1 MKTTV
6 KLFAILVSV
15 FAGVTAHCADITW
28 DNSSGDYLWS
38 TPENWSTDKLPGDSD
53 RAKFTG
59 DDIVVVDSA
68 IRVGDI
74 IISDGKSPVFSGSGS
89 LTVVNGS
96 ITGGKGAHFTVPVI
110 FPEGVNAT
118 ASSANQYGS
127 TIVFDSGLSGGAS
140 VTSGG
145 NINYGLKLTNGVVT
159 VPAVTVNCSSYLQ
172 SSFPIEILTLTD
184 TWADGNGNSPNIKI
198 LPGFTVGNQTEVKT
212 GIGVPTVYFT
222 NEGASDAVYFNVPSL
237 CIGAGGR
244 PTLSCEFHNGTNL
257 VTVGSFAR
265 EPGSLVRISNNKKS
279 GTFTPGEN
287 AGFIIP
293 GMPTDAQGLCPA
305 WAYDDSYRLRKL
317 ANNSFAPLTQNDYT
331 AVGGE
336 LALDNPTGLYR
347 LNQADNVLTADS
359 EIDSLL
365 FVQGNNATTQKLDL
379 ASHDLLVNSGSI
391 ASRDWASKALVS
403 SGGGRLVFGA
413 DALVLNL
420 TYEVPYLELSAPIAW
435 RKPSGSTVEY
445 PDFLIPTYGGAEF
458 VISGEDQVGDWG
470 GFFAEGRG
478 KGLTAF
484 TFDGPS
490 DRTFHGTVGG
500 RFILR
505 KRGTGTLT
513 FAGQDC
519 TRGRDIRVEEGMVVI
534 AHNEAP
540 AINVVTNGS
549 IVRIEDGIA
558 WTKTAAVYKDGIL
571 EGTGTMVPGLN
582 QNYLQS
588 ECILRGGTAT
598 VPGTLSFGGQ
608 VTLPTNIVLEVGL
621 TSDAHGQVHV
631 GGKLTF
637 RKDLNTVI
645 RIRVSDVDKTAAIRP
660 SDTFVVLDYG
670 GSLENYKAERI
681 SFVVENVSPKRLD
694 TSAAQLT
701 FDTTAKT
708 LSITGVKSANKGL
721 AVFIR

>member
-6 KLFAILVSV
+6 KLFAILVCV

-28 DNSSGDYLWS
+28 DNSSGDNLWS

-68 IRVGDI
+68 IRVGGI
-74 IISDGKSPVFSGSGS
+74 LISDGKSPVFSGSGS

-145 NINYGLKLTNGVVT
+145 NVNYGLKLTNGVVT

-172 SSFPIEILTLTD
+172 ASFPIETLTLTD

-244 PTLSCEFHNGTNL
+244 PTLFCEFHSGTNL

-265 EPGSLVRISNNKKS
+265 EPGSLVRIGNNRKS

-293 GMPTDAQGLCPA
+293 GMPADAQGLCPA

-317 ANNSFAPLTQNDYT
+317 ANNSFAPLTQDDYI

-478 KGLTAF
+478 KSLTAF

-519 TRGRDIRVEEGMVVI
+519 TRGRQIFVEGGTLVI
-534 AHNEAP
+534 ADNNAP
-540 AINVVTNGS
+540 KIDCVTNGATL
-549 IVRIEDGIA
+549 RIAKDVVWTQTAVVWEDS
-558 WTKTAAVYKDGIL
+558 VL
-571 EGTGTMVPGLN
+571 EGFGTLNPGLN
-582 QNYLQS
+582 QNYLQPG
-588 ECILRGGTAT
+588 CILRGGTAT
-598 VPGTLSFGGQ
+598 EPGTFSFGGQ
-608 VTLPTNIVLEVGL
+608 VTTPTNFVIDVRFKGD
-621 TSDAHGQVHV
+621 THGQIAV
-631 GGKLTF
+631 GGKQTF
-637 RKDLNTVI
+637 RSNLDTVI
-645 RIRVSDVDKTAAIRP
+645 RVRVSDADGTADVKP
-660 SDTFVVLDYG
+660 SQTYTVYSWT
-670 GSLENYKAERI
+670 GSTENYNANRVSVQI
-681 SFVVENVSPKRLD
+681 ENGSPRHIN
-694 TSAAQLT
+694 TSQATAVI
-701 FDTTAKT
+701 DTTTKT
-708 LSITGVKSANKGL
+708 IKISGLRSARGTII
-721 AVFIR
+721 VIR

>member
-28 DNSSGDYLWS
+28 DNSSGDNLWS

-68 IRVGDI
+68 IRVGGI
-74 IISDGKSPVFSGSGS
+74 LISDGKSPVFSGSGS

-145 NINYGLKLTNGVVT
+145 NVNYGLKLTNGVVT

-244 PTLSCEFHNGTNL
+244 PTLSCEFHSGTNL

-413 DALVLNL
+413 DALVLNH
-420 TYEVPYLELSAPIAW
+420 TYEVSYLELSAPIAW

-458 VISGEDQVGDWG
+458 VISGEDQVEHWG

-478 KGLTAF
+478 KGNSWLV
-484 TFDGPS
+484 FDGPS
-490 DRTFHGTVGG
+490 DRTFHGAIGG
-500 RFILR
+500 RFWMR
-505 KRGTGTLT
+505 KCGSGTLT

-660 SDTFVVLDYG
+660 SDTFVVLDYV
-670 GSLENYKAERI
+670 GSIENYNAERI
-681 SFVVENVSPKRLD
+681 SFVVENASPKRLD
-694 TSAAQLT
+694 TSAARPA
-701 FDTTAKT
+701 FDTKTKT

>member
-1 MKTTV
+1 MRNNKVLATV
-6 KLFAILVSV
+6 IAV
-15 FAGVTAHCADITW
+15 FATFASALAANVTW
-28 DNSSGDYLWS
+28 NNSTGNGLWS
-38 TPENWSTDKLPGDSD
+38 DPNNWDGGALPGDSD

-68 IRVGDI
+68 IRVGGI
-74 IISDGKSPVFSGSGS
+74 LISDGKSPVFSGSGS

-140 VTSGG
+140 VTSGE
-145 NINYGLKLTNGVVT
+145 NVNYGLKLTNGVVT

-212 GIGVPTVYFT
+212 GVGVPTVYFT

-244 PTLSCEFHNGTNL
+244 PTLSCEFHSGTNL

-458 VISGEDQVGDWG
+458 VISGEDQVEHWG
-470 GFFAEGRG
+470 GFFAEGRK
-478 KGLTAF
+478 KGGSLLV
-484 TFDGPS
+484 FDGPS
-490 DRTFHGTVGG
+490 DRTFHGSVGG
-500 RFILR
+500 RFWMR

-513 FAGQDC
+513 FAGPDI
-519 TRGRDIRVEEGMVVI
+519 TRGRQIFVEDGTVVI
-534 AHNEAP
+534 ADNNAP
-540 AINVVTNGS
+540 KIDCVTNGATLRVEKD
-549 IVRIEDGIA
+549 IV
-558 WTKTAAVYKDGIL
+558 WTRTAVVWDDSVL
-571 EGTGTMVPGLN
+571 EGFGTLNPGLN
-582 QNYLQS
+582 QNYLQPG
-588 ECILRGGTAT
+588 CILRGGTASE
-598 VPGTLSFGGQ
+598 PGTFSFGGQ
-608 VTLPTNIVLEVGL
+608 VVIPTNIVLDVGF
-621 TSDAHGQVHV
+621 TGDAHGQIHI

-637 RKDLNTVI
+637 RSKLDTEVI
-645 RIRVSDVDKTAAIRP
+645 VRVSDVDKTAAIRS
-660 SDTFVVLDYG
+660 SDTFVVLDYV

-681 SFVVENVSPKRLD
+681 SFVVENASPKRLD

-701 FDTTAKT
+701 FDATAQT
-708 LSITGVKSANKGL
+708 LSITGIKSVNKGL

>member
-1 MKTTV
+1 MKTTI
-6 KLFAILVSV
+6 KLFAILAIV
-15 FAGVTAHCADITW
+15 FAGTTAYCADITW
-28 DNSSGDYLWS
+28 DNSSGDNLWS
-38 TPENWSTDKLPGDSD
+38 TPENWSTDNLPGDGD
-53 RAKFTG
+53 RAKFTTNAS
-59 DDIVVVDSA
+59 VTVE
-68 IRVGDI
+68 GDI
-74 IISDGKSPVFSGSGS
+74 SVGSIIIDAGKSPVFSGSGS

-96 ITGGKGAHFTVPVI
+96 VTGGKGARFTVPVI

-118 ASSANQYGS
+118 ASSANQNGS
-127 TIVFDSGLSGGAS
+127 TIVFDGGLSGGAS

-145 NINYGLKLTNGVVT
+145 NQNYGIKLTNAVVT

-172 SSFPIEILTLTD
+172 TSFPIETLTLTD
-184 TWADGNGNSPNIKI
+184 TWADGNGNSPNIKL

-212 GIGVPTVYFT
+212 GIGVPTIYFT
-222 NEGASDAVYFNVPSL
+222 NEGSPDAVYFTIPSL
-237 CIGAGGR
+237 RIGAGGR
-244 PTLSCEFHNGTNL
+244 PTLSCEFHSGTNL
-257 VTVGSFAR
+257 VTVGSFVR

-317 ANNSFAPLTQNDYT
+317 ANNSFAPLTQNDYI

-365 FVQGNNATTQKLDL
+365 FLQGNNATTQKLDL

-534 AHNEAP
+534 AHNDAP
-540 AINVVTNGS
+540 ALNSVTNGA
-549 IVRIEDGIA
+549 VARIEEGVVWTQSAKVYRDG
-558 WTKTAAVYKDGIL
+558 VL
-571 EGTGTMVPGLN
+571 EGFGTLAQKHDHNNLFDGCV
-582 QNYLQS
+582 
-588 ECILRGGTAT
+588 LRGGTAT

-621 TSDAHGQVHV
+621 TSDAHGQIHV

-645 RIRVSDVDKTAAIRP
+645 RIRVSDVDKTAAIT
-660 SDTFVVLDYG
+660 SADVVTVLDWV
-670 GSLENYKAERI
+670 GSVENYNVNRV
-681 SFVVENVSPKRLD
+681 SFVVENASPKTLD
-694 TSAAQLT
+694 TTNAEVVYNG
-701 FDTTAKT
+701 TAKT
-708 LSITGVKSANKGL
+708 ITLAKIRSCKCGLSII
-721 AVFIR
+721 IR

>member
-28 DNSSGDYLWS
+28 DNSSGDNLWS
-38 TPENWSTDKLPGDSD
+38 TPENWSTDKLPGDGD

-68 IRVGDI
+68 IRVGGI
-74 IISDGKSPVFSGSGS
+74 LISDGKSPVFSGSGS

-96 ITGGKGAHFTVPVI
+96 ITGGKGARFTVPVI

-127 TIVFDSGLSGGAS
+127 TIVFDGGLSGGAS

-145 NINYGLKLTNGVVT
+145 NVNYGLKLTNGVVT

-172 SSFPIEILTLTD
+172 TSFPIETLTLTD

-212 GIGVPTVYFT
+212 GIGVPTVFFT

-244 PTLSCEFHNGTNL
+244 PTLSCEFHSGTNL

-293 GMPTDAQGLCPA
+293 DMPADAQGLCPA
-305 WAYDDSYRLRKL
+305 WAYDGCFRLRKL
-317 ANNSFAPLTQNDYT
+317 PNNSFEPLTQNDYT

-336 LALDNPTGLYR
+336 FALDNPTGLYR

-365 FVQGNNATTQKLDL
+365 FVQENGSTTQTLDL
-379 ASHDLLVNSGSI
+379 ASCDLVVNSGSV

-435 RKPSGSTVEY
+435 RKP
-445 PDFLIPTYGGAEF
+445 
-458 VISGEDQVGDWG
+458 
-470 GFFAEGRG
+470 
-478 KGLTAF
+478 
-484 TFDGPS
+484 
-490 DRTFHGTVGG
+490 
-500 RFILR
+500 
-505 KRGTGTLT
+505 
-513 FAGQDC
+513 
-519 TRGRDIRVEEGMVVI
+519 
-534 AHNEAP
+534 
-540 AINVVTNGS
+540 
-549 IVRIEDGIA
+549 
-558 WTKTAAVYKDGIL
+558 
-571 EGTGTMVPGLN
+571 
-582 QNYLQS
+582 
-588 ECILRGGTAT
+588 
-598 VPGTLSFGGQ
+598 
-608 VTLPTNIVLEVGL
+608 
-621 TSDAHGQVHV
+621 
-631 GGKLTF
+631 
-637 RKDLNTVI
+637 
-645 RIRVSDVDKTAAIRP
+645 
-660 SDTFVVLDYG
+660 
-670 GSLENYKAERI
+670 
-681 SFVVENVSPKRLD
+681 
-694 TSAAQLT
+694 
-701 FDTTAKT
+701 
-708 LSITGVKSANKGL
+708 
-721 AVFIR
+721 

>member
-1 MKTTV
+1 MKPRPPSA
-6 KLFAILVSV
+6 LLLAAL
-15 FAGVTAHCADITW
+15 APATALAADITW
-28 DNSSGDYLWS
+28 NGNVDALWS
-38 TPENWSTDKLPGDSD
+38 TPGNWSTSAVPGNGD
-53 RAKFTG
+53 RAKFTTDASVTVDG
-59 DDIVVVDSA
+59 DIS
-68 IRVGDI
+68 VGSI
-74 IISDGKSPVFSGSGS
+74 IISDGKSPVFSGSGT

-96 ITGGKGAHFTVPVI
+96 VTGGKGAWFTVPVI
-110 FPEGVNAT
+110 FPAGVNAT

-127 TIVFDSGLSGGAS
+127 TIVFDGGLSGGAS

-145 NINYGLKLTNGVVT
+145 NVNYGLKLTNAVVT

-172 SSFPIEILTLTD
+172 TSFPIETLTLTD
-184 TWADGNGNSPNIKI
+184 TWADGNGNSPKI
-198 LPGFTVGNQTEVKT
+198 YLLPGFTVGNQTEVKT

-222 NEGASDAVYFNVPSL
+222 NEGATNAVYFNVPSL
-237 CIGAGGR
+237 RIGTGGR
-244 PTLSCEFHNGTNL
+244 PTLSCEFHSGTNL
-257 VTVGSFAR
+257 VTVGSFIR

-293 GMPTDAQGLCPA
+293 DMPADAQGLCPA

-347 LNQADNVLTADS
+347 LNQADNVLTANS

-365 FVQGNNATTQKLDL
+365 FLQGNNSTTQTLDL
-379 ASHDLLVNSGSI
+379 AEYDLVVTSGSV

-435 RKPSGSTVEY
+435 RKPAGSETEY

-458 VISGEDQVGDWG
+458 VISGEDQVGHWG

-513 FAGQDC
+513 FAGSDC

-540 AINVVTNGS
+540 TINVVTNGA

-598 VPGTLSFGGQ
+598 APGTLSFGAQ
-608 VTLPTNIVLEVGL
+608 VTLPTNIVLETGL
-621 TSDAHGQVHV
+621 ASAAHGQVHV

-637 RKDLNTVI
+637 RKDLDTEI
-645 RIRVSDVDKTAAIRP
+645 RIRVSDIDGSSGIKPTDVIT
-660 SDTFVVLDYG
+660 VLDWS
-670 GSLENYKAERI
+670 GSTENYKAERLTLTI
-681 SFVVENVSPKRLD
+681 ENGTPKRLD
-694 TSAAQLT
+694 TSAAVT
-701 FDTTAKT
+701 SINTSAKT
-708 LSITGVKSANKGL
+708 ITVTGIKSMSDTVTCI
-721 AVFIR
+721 VFR

>member
-28 DNSSGDYLWS
+28 DNSSGDNLWS

-59 DDIVVVDSA
+59 DDIVVVDTA
-68 IRVGDI
+68 IRVGRI
-74 IISDGKSPVFSGSGS
+74 LISDGKSPVFSGSGS

-96 ITGGKGAHFTVPVI
+96 ITGGKGARFTVPVI

-140 VTSGG
+140 VTSGE
-145 NINYGLKLTNGVVT
+145 NVNYGLKLTNGVVT
-159 VPAVTVNCSSYLQ
+159 VPAVTINCSSYLK

-244 PTLSCEFHNGTNL
+244 PTLSCEFHSGTNL

-293 GMPTDAQGLCPA
+293 GMPADAQGLCPA

-347 LNQADNVLTADS
+347 LNQAGNVLTADS

-379 ASHDLLVNSGSI
+379 AIHDLLVNSGSI
-391 ASRDWASKALVS
+391 ATRDWASKALVS

-435 RKPSGSTVEY
+435 QKPSGSTVEY

-458 VISGEDQVGDWG
+458 VISGEDQVEHWG
-470 GFFAEGRG
+470 GFFAEGRK
-478 KGLTAF
+478 KGGSLLI
-484 TFDGPS
+484 FDGPS
-490 DRTFHGTVGG
+490 DRTFHGPVGG
-500 RFILR
+500 RFWMR

-513 FAGQDC
+513 FAGPDI
-519 TRGRDIRVEEGMVVI
+519 TRGRQIFVEGGTVVI
-534 AHNEAP
+534 ADNNAP
-540 AINVVTNGS
+540 KIDSVTNGATLRVEKD
-549 IVRIEDGIA
+549 IV
-558 WTKTAAVYKDGIL
+558 WTKTAVVWDDSVL
-571 EGTGTMVPGLN
+571 EGFGTLKSGLN
-582 QNYLQS
+582 QNHLQPG
-588 ECILRGGTAT
+588 CILRGGTASE
-598 VPGTLSFGGQ
+598 PGTFSFGEQ
-608 VTLPTNIVLEVGL
+608 VVIPTNVVLDVGF
-621 TSDAHGQVHV
+621 TGDAHGQIHI

-637 RKDLNTVI
+637 RSNLDTEVI
-645 RIRVSDVDKTAAIRP
+645 VRVSDVDKTAAIRS
-660 SDTFVVLDYG
+660 SDTFVVLDYV
-670 GSLENYKAERI
+670 GSLEKYKAERI
-681 SFVVENVSPKRLD
+681 SFVVENASPKRLD

-701 FDTTAKT
+701 FDTKAMT
-708 LSITGVKSANKGL
+708 LSITGIKSVNKGL
-721 AVFIR
+721 AIFIR

>member
-6 KLFAILVSV
+6 KLFAILVSI

-28 DNSSGDYLWS
+28 DNSSGDNLWS

-68 IRVGDI
+68 IRVGGI
-74 IISDGKSPVFSGSGS
+74 LISDGKSPVFSGSGS

-145 NINYGLKLTNGVVT
+145 NVNYGLKLTNGVVT

-244 PTLSCEFHNGTNL
+244 PTLSCEFHSGTNL

-391 ASRDWASKALVS
+391 ASRDWVSKALVS

-413 DALVLNL
+413 DALVLNH
-420 TYEVPYLELSAPIAW
+420 TYEVSYLELSAPIAW

-458 VISGEDQVGDWG
+458 VISGEDQVEHWG

-478 KGLTAF
+478 KGNSWLV
-484 TFDGPS
+484 FDGPS
-490 DRTFHGTVGG
+490 DRTFHGAIGG
-500 RFILR
+500 RFWMR
-505 KRGTGTLT
+505 KCGSGTLT

-645 RIRVSDVDKTAAIRP
+645 RIRVADVDKTAAIRP
-660 SDTFVVLDYG
+660 SDTFVVLDYV
-670 GSLENYKAERI
+670 GSIENYNARRI
-681 SFVVENVSPKRLD
+681 SFVVENASPKRLD

>member
-6 KLFAILVSV
+6 KLFAILVSI

-28 DNSSGDYLWS
+28 DNSSGDNLWS

-68 IRVGDI
+68 IRVGGI
-74 IISDGKSPVFSGSGS
+74 LISDGKSPVFSGSGS

-145 NINYGLKLTNGVVT
+145 NVNYGLKLTNGVVT

-244 PTLSCEFHNGTNL
+244 PTLSCEFHSGTNL

-391 ASRDWASKALVS
+391 ASRDWVSKALVS

-413 DALVLNL
+413 DALVLNH
-420 TYEVPYLELSAPIAW
+420 TYEVSYLELSAPIAW

-458 VISGEDQVGDWG
+458 VISGEDQVEHWG

-478 KGLTAF
+478 KGNSWLV
-484 TFDGPS
+484 FDGPS
-490 DRTFHGTVGG
+490 DRTFHGAIGG
-500 RFILR
+500 RFWMR
-505 KRGTGTLT
+505 KCGSGTLT

-645 RIRVSDVDKTAAIRP
+645 RIRVADVDKTAAIRP
-660 SDTFVVLDYG
+660 SDTFVVLDYV
-670 GSLENYKAERI
+670 GSIENYNAERI
-681 SFVVENVSPKRLD
+681 SFVVENASPKRLD

>member
-1 MKTTV
+1 MRNNKVLATV
-6 KLFAILVSV
+6 IAV
-15 FAGVTAHCADITW
+15 FATFASAWAANVTW
-28 DNSSGDYLWS
+28 NNSTGNGLWS
-38 TPENWSTDKLPGDSD
+38 DPNNWDGGALPGDSD

-68 IRVGDI
+68 IRVGSI
-74 IISDGKSPVFSGSGS
+74 LISDGKSPVFSGSGS

-96 ITGGKGAHFTVPVI
+96 LTGGKGAPFTVPVI

-145 NINYGLKLTNGVVT
+145 NVNYGLKLTNGVVT

-244 PTLSCEFHNGTNL
+244 PTLSCEFHSGTNL

-403 SGGGRLVFGA
+403 SGGGRLVFGG

-458 VISGEDQVGDWG
+458 VISGEDQVEHWG
-470 GFFAEGRG
+470 GFFAEGRK
-478 KGLTAF
+478 KGGSWLI
-484 TFDGPS
+484 FDGPS

-500 RFILR
+500 RFWMK
-505 KRGTGTLT
+505 KRGAGMLT
-513 FAGQDC
+513 FAGQDR

-540 AINVVTNGS
+540 AINAVTNGA

-571 EGTGTMVPGLN
+571 EGTGTMVPNLN

-598 VPGTLSFGGQ
+598 VPGALSFGGQ
-608 VTLPTNIVLEVGL
+608 VTLPTNIVFDVGF
-621 TSDAHGQVHV
+621 SSAAHGQIHV

-637 RKDLNTVI
+637 RKDLDTEI
-645 RIRVSDVDKTAAIRP
+645 RIRVSDVDKTAAIRS
-660 SDTFVVLDYG
+660 SDTFVVLDYV
-670 GSLENYKAERI
+670 GSLEKYEAERI
-681 SFVVENVSPKRLD
+681 SFVVENASPKRLD

-701 FDTTAKT
+701 FDKTAKT
-708 LSITGVKSANKGL
+708 LSITGIKSANKGL
-721 AVFIR
+721 AIFIR